1 MKEQMK
7 YSKRHRFVD
16 LKNMFARMAT
26 QHCKED
32 VLLKKNAAYELMV
45 SSDSADL
52 HLSDALDLY
61 EPISRAVEAD
71 DVDGYVS
78 VVPPNSLSRKISR
91 KKTKK
96 SSMKSSSSF
105 ESLSQLSKSCE
116 SLSPYEVM
124 DIPEHILSHVAITL
138 TDEKPIVHKLVRQFE
153 STSMLPRGI
162 TSSMTL

>member
-1 MKEQMK
+1 MK

-45 SSDSADL
+45 SSDSSDSADL

-116 SLSPYEVM
+116 SLSAYEVI